1 MFWNKKKPKSKPQ
14 ITTTVPKTFK
24 AKEPP
29 PKWQPT
35 FGETKKKDEKPPEVT
50 TKSEPKID
58 LEYKFLKS
66 FQKLTYRRRA
76 WDVWRDY
83 ILLHACS
90 ISNVFDK
97 DNYDQREKRY
107 LKIIHQ
113 YSKEEQCTC
122 GISELYNNV
131 AKIIGISDVNK
142 AVYDC
147 RKLSITK
154 KVLDCLYKFYHSEN
168 QSDETITTCMLLYG
182 PKADLDGDGYEVEVE
197 DGFVTKG
204 V

>member
-1 MFWNKKKPKSKPQ
+1 MK
-14 ITTTVPKTFK
+14 
-24 AKEPP
+24 
-29 PKWQPT
+29 
-35 FGETKKKDEKPPEVT
+35 
-50 TKSEPKID
+50 
-58 LEYKFLKS
+58 
-66 FQKLTYRRRA
+66 
-76 WDVWRDY
+76 
-83 ILLHACS
+83 
-90 ISNVFDK
+90 
-97 DNYDQREKRY
+97 KRY
-107 LKIIHQ
+107 SIPK
-113 YSKEEQCTC
+113 EQCTC
-122 GISELYNNV
+122 GISELYDNV
-131 AKIIGISDVNK
+131 SKIIGISNVSK